1 MSLFIRG
8 AWIEIEN
15 VVVLN
20 DGIGRSS
27 YEERGLKSFHIGS
40 EVSQI
45 VAPHMQKDGTIAQL
59 ADIVCKTKV
68 TNTVDLISKS
78 EVRTLLFNDYE

>member
-1 MSLFIRG
+1 M
-8 AWIEIEN
+8 
-15 VVVLN
+15 
-20 DGIGRSS
+20 
-27 YEERGLKSFHIGS
+27 KSFHIGS